1 MIIKI
6 AEEHDLAHIMLAG
19 REFFK
24 ESNWFDNMTLCDK
37 TIRLTLLAMH
47 NDPNSI
53 VIVAYDDECD
63 VAGFALWGLQ
73 NPWTVEKIAIEDLFY
88 IRKSARK
95 SKIAQAMLDFSI
107 KACQDR
113 GAKLLYSS
121 STAGFNDDGKNARA
135 YNLLLRRKGFKELPQ
150 SRFLIHTMEV

>member
-6 AEEHDLAHIMLAG
+6 AEERDLPYILITIK
-19 REFFK
+19 EFFN
-24 ESNWFDNMTLCDK
+24 ESNWFDKMTLCKKNIRK
-37 TIRLTLLAMH
+37 TMIAMH
-47 NDPNSI
+47 NDPNSL
-53 VIVAYDDECD
+53 VVVAYDDKN
-63 VAGFALWGLQ
+63 GFVGFTLWGLQ

-107 KACQDR
+107 KACQDK

-121 STAGFNDDGKNARA
+121 STAGFDDNGVNARA
-135 YNLLLRRKGFKELPQ
+135 FNILLKKTGFSEIPK
-150 SRFLIHTMEV
+150 SKFLIMEV